1 MRHRQATLLA
11 ALTLLAHV
19 SSLSIS
25 PVTPQSSPQ
34 SSPHVLSRRN
44 CLAVAAA
51 AVVAPQRA
59 NAFVGGDEE
68 TSGLV
73 VLRIAEVCDF
83 QEKLLRTIAK
93 CSGPGAADLKDQF
106 GLPYCGGESY
116 SVSPVQILFGT
127 GVMLKNSNLDGNMKL
142 MIQQEV
148 PKAQREAAVN
158 DAVGIMNC
166 FNGLIETARGYDK
179 PFEPSDMIL
188 VADIYAD
195 ARNRLAKFFNYL
207 TPEAQK
213 RFYNYAD
220 TVRKYEE
227 EESKEG
233 GIERM
238 KL

>member
-1 MRHRQATLLA
+1 MK
-11 ALTLLAHV
+11 LTTDRL
-19 SSLSIS
+19 
-25 PVTPQSSPQ
+25 
-34 SSPHVLSRRN
+34 
-44 CLAVAAA
+44 
-51 AVVAPQRA
+51 
-59 NAFVGGDEE
+59 
-68 TSGLV
+68 
-73 VLRIAEVCDF
+73 
-83 QEKLLRTIAK
+83 LLR
-93 CSGPGAADLKDQF
+93 
-106 GLPYCGGESY
+106 
-116 SVSPVQILFGT
+116 
-127 GVMLKNSNLDGNMKL
+127 
-142 MIQQEV
+142 
-148 PKAQREAAVN
+148 
-158 DAVGIMNC
+158 
-166 FNGLIETARGYDK
+166 

>member
-25 PVTPQSSPQ
+25 RLTSS
-34 SSPHVLSRRN
+34 SSATHTLSRRN
-44 CLAVAAA
+44 CLAAAAA